1 MRTTLDI
8 DARLI
13 EKAMVA
19 TGAKSKKRAIEI
31 ALTELLRATRR
42 RELRELIGNYD
53 GFTLT
58 LKKLKEMRDES

>member
-8 DARLI
+8 DAELI

-19 TGAKSKKRAIEI
+19 TGAKSKKRAVEI

-42 RELRELIGNYD
+42 KELCELIGNYD

-58 LKKLKEMRDES
+58 LKKLKKMRDES